1 MTITLF
7 SFIHN
12 FIQVFLAEVEQ
23 SQRKIFVRD
32 TLNQF
37 KFMIVFNEDFIYAL
51 FMICKNI
58 ESYI

>member
-7 SFIHN
+7 SFVHN

-32 TLNQF
+32 ALNQF